1 MSRKR
6 RTVADEPYLVV
17 RSSAADLGGSVGE
30 HAHDWHQLVH
40 VRSGLAVVRSDER
53 TWLAPPTW
61 AGVAARGAC
70 GTRSASP
77 GRRPCGWV
85 YLRADPP
92 RRGVAHLAEAV
103 GPARSAAGLRG
114 GAGTL
119 PARGGRDAR
128 FAAPAGA
135 GRAGDGHRDAGP
147 AGSARGGAG
156 DLAGRGAH
164 RRRARLRW
172 RCRSPRARSPAGS
185 PSCSRPGRPSQ
196 RAAAAVGVGRRT
208 VERVFQAETG
218 LPVGRWRQYRLL
230 LRRAGGGC
238 LRGHRAGRVGDRG
251 LPHAERVRR
260 GPSVP
265 PSARPRPASSPRGTR
280 RASGTPILG
289 ITCGGHA
296 GDLRPLSHT
305 EGTGRQHRSAVRRAT
320 VAAGAV

>member
-61 AGVAARGAC
+61 AVWLPAGVRHAIRFAGPTALRV
-70 GTRSASP
+70 
-77 GRRPCGWV
+77 V

-119 PARGGRDAR
+119 PAR
-128 FAAPAGA
+128 AGA
-135 GRAGDGHRDAGP
+135 MPVSPLLRELVERATVIGMLDRRDPLEAALATLLVGELTDVGP
-147 AGSARGGAG
+147 PALAVPEPASA
-156 DLAGRGAH
+156 LA
-164 RRRARLRW
+164 RRVAELLTTGTTV
-172 RCRSPRARSPAGS
+172 A
-185 PSCSRPGRPSQ
+185 

-230 LRRAGGGC
+230 LRGLEEVACGATVQDASVIAGY
-238 LRGHRAGRVGDRG
+238 RT
-251 LPHAERVRR
+251 
-260 GPSVP
+260 
-265 PSARPRPASSPRGTR
+265 PSAY
-280 RASGTPILG
+280 
-289 ITCGGHA
+289 
-296 GDLRPLSHT
+296 
-305 EGTGRQHRSAVRRAT
+305 
-320 VAAGAV
+320 VAAFRVAFGTTPARFLTPGNAPR